1 MESEGIQSG
10 CYAVSGL
17 GATDNETDQRKRNL
31 SRRVLGAKNFRFK
44 MGLTGRDGERN
55 EVEGDGLSLGQEIGQ
70 TQDTL
75 KPLGTLPPGR
85 SLLRKRSRTSTERKT
100 RHTCFFGKPINVVNY
115 DKNRVVN
122 VENSFRLQGP

>member
-1 MESEGIQSG
+1 
-10 CYAVSGL
+10 
-17 GATDNETDQRKRNL
+17 
-31 SRRVLGAKNFRFK
+31 VLGAKNFRFK